1 MRFLLRDIKS
11 KIRRLLFFTSLTL
24 AFGLFLQTAT
34 FAQIDSKEIEEE
46 MEKAT
51 KELQEQL
58 KNFNFEDFQMDT
70 LLLKNF
76 KFPEGLDMENF
87 VMPNDIDM
95 NEMLKMME
103 RQMQQVDMEG
113 MLKMMQEN
121 FSKMDFSEME
131 KMMEPFMNG
140 EMFIIPSPEN
150 LERKGG
156 EEKQEEQPKKKA
168 KKKKTYKM

>member
-1 MRFLLRDIKS
+1 MRFLLI
-11 KIRRLLFFTSLTL
+11 L
-24 AFGLFLQTAT
+24 AIGLFLQTST
-34 FAQIDSKEIEEE
+34 FAQIDSKEIQEE

-58 KNFNFEDFQMDT
+58 KNFNFEDFQIDT
-70 LLLKNF
+70 LLLKDF
-76 KFPEGLDMENF
+76 KFPEGMGLENF

-113 MLKMMQEN
+113 MLKMMEEN

-131 KMMEPFMNG
+131 KMMEPFMKG

-150 LERKGG
+150 KEEG
-156 EEKQEEQPKKKA
+156 EKEAQPKKKG